1 MTKARV
7 SAKARCKNCDQ
18 FFPLETLHATS
29 NGIYPVC
36 ETCLKTPNLD
46 ALKETAK
53 HLYIS
58 KFIGKSPLKKA
69 KSHGTSS

>member
-1 MTKARV
+1 MI
-7 SAKARCKNCDQ
+7 SAKARCKGCDK
-18 FFPLETLHATS
+18 FFDLKDLYATS

-53 HLYIS
+53 NLNIPQ
-58 KFIGKSPLKKA
+58 FIGKSPLKKA